1 MGRKETRRTEAG
13 NEGNDEQ
20 ITGDIIWE
28 AGRGF
33 VPGEMTVKHLWGL
46 QPSWGVGKT
55 QGAF

>member
-28 AGRGF
+28 AGR
-33 VPGEMTVKHLWGL
+33 TVKHLWGL
-46 QPSWGVGKT
+46 QQSWGVGKT